1 LKQEIRVIPVKIT
14 RDVMPGDRLDDLI
27 LHSTISQRLKLT
39 DGDIVVIAQK
49 IVSKAESQIVP
60 LNSLVPSD
68 FALTLAKASGKDPR
82 LTELIIRQSK
92 SIVRVSNGIIIT
104 ETKHGFVC
112 ANAGID
118 QSNIMDSHENA
129 LLLPDD
135 PDASAKQIMKMLR
148 KITNREIAVIITDS
162 FGRPFRNGQTNVAIG
177 IAGLS
182 PVKSYIGEKDMYGKT
197 LKVTEIAIV
206 DELASAAELVMGKS
220 ICVPIAIV
228 RGYDYKK
235 SENSSINELIRAK
248 EKDLFR

>member
-1 LKQEIRVIPVKIT
+1 MKQEIRVIPVKIT
-14 RDVMPGDRLDDLI
+14 RDVIPGDRLYDLI
-27 LHSTISQRLKLT
+27 LHSTISQKIKLN

-68 FALTLAKASGKDPR
+68 FALRLAKASGKDPR
-82 LTELIIRQSK
+82 VTELILRQSK
-92 SIVRVSNGIIIT
+92 SIIRVSNGVIIT

-118 QSNIMDSHENA
+118 QSNIMDSDQNA

-148 KITNREIAVIITDS
+148 KKTNREIAVIITDS

-177 IAGLS
+177 IAGLN

-220 ICVPIAIV
+220 ICVPVAIV
-228 RGYDYKK
+228 RGYDYMK
-235 SENSSINELIRAK
+235 SENCSINELIRAK

>member
-1 LKQEIRVIPVKIT
+1 
-14 RDVMPGDRLDDLI
+14 MPGDRLYDLI

-68 FALTLAKASGKDPR
+68 FALMLAKASGKDPR
-82 LTELIIRQSK
+82 LTELILRQSK
-92 SIVRVSNGIIIT
+92 SIIRVSNGVIIT

-118 QSNIMDSHENA
+118 QSNIMDSDQNA

-135 PDASAKQIMKMLR
+135 PDASAKRIMKMLR

-177 IAGLS
+177 IAGLN

-235 SENSSINELIRAK
+235 SESSSINELIRAK

>member
-14 RDVMPGDRLDDLI
+14 RDVIPGDRLYDLI
-27 LHSTISQRLKLT
+27 LHSTISQKIKLN

-68 FALTLAKASGKDPR
+68 FALRLAKASGKDPR
-82 LTELIIRQSK
+82 VTELILRQSK
-92 SIVRVSNGIIIT
+92 SIIRVSNGVIIT

-118 QSNIMDSHENA
+118 QSNIMDSDQNA

-148 KITNREIAVIITDS
+148 K
-162 FGRPFRNGQTNVAIG
+162 
-177 IAGLS
+177 
-182 PVKSYIGEKDMYGKT
+182 KT

>member
-148 KITNREIAVIITDS
+148 KITNREIAVVITDS

-177 IAGLS
+177 IAGLN

>member
-1 LKQEIRVIPVKIT
+1 
-14 RDVMPGDRLDDLI
+14 
-27 LHSTISQRLKLT
+27 
-39 DGDIVVIAQK
+39 
-49 IVSKAESQIVP
+49 
-60 LNSLVPSD
+60 
-68 FALTLAKASGKDPR
+68 
-82 LTELIIRQSK
+82 
-92 SIVRVSNGIIIT
+92 
-104 ETKHGFVC
+104 VC

-118 QSNIMDSHENA
+118 QSNIMDSDQNA

-135 PDASAKQIMKMLR
+135 PDASAKRIMKMLR
-148 KITNREIAVIITDS
+148 KKTNREIAVIITDS

-177 IAGLS
+177 IAGLN